1 MGEEIKAQAL
11 GTEIKGAVWAQGAVA
26 GQLAP
31 QPMSATLLTLT
42 LINKDSKVASIHL
55 TDWEN

>member
-11 GTEIKGAVWAQGAVA
+11 GTEIKGAVGAQGSVA

-31 QPMSATLLTLT
+31 QLMPATLLTLT
-42 LINKDSKVASIHL
+42 LINKDGKVASIHL